1 MTTEIQ
7 SFLPPYASNFSG
19 RQDQFLPVLSEAEIS
34 RIERFGEHRKYRRG
48 ERLFAA
54 GERAVGIFVVL
65 KRTLTM
71 SLRDGFGR
79 VVPVVRHG
87 PGQFTG
93 EIAQL
98 SGGFALV
105 DADADE
111 DVEVLLIQPDRI
123 RALIVADAELGERI
137 VRALMLRRVAQIE
150 SGRSGAVLIGEL
162 QSPHMLSGPQI
173 VLRLTQR
180 LAATCMYSNANPRLR
195 SGKNW

>member
-54 GERAVGIFVVL
+54 GERAPGIFVVL
-65 KRTLTM
+65 KGTLTI
-71 SLRDGFGR
+71 SLRDGLGC

-137 VRALMLRRVAQIE
+137 IRALMLRRVAQIE
-150 SGRSGAVLIGEL
+150 SG
-162 QSPHMLSGPQI
+162 
-173 VLRLTQR
+173 
-180 LAATCMYSNANPRLR
+180 
-195 SGKNW
+195 